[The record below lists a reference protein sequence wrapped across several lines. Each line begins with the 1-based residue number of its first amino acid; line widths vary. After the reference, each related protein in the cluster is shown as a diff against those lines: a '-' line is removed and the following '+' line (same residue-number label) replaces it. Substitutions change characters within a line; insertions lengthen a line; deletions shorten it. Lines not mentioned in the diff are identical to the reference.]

1 MFRIIKKIV
10 IVLLT
15 SLVDASSHTK
25 YVSLSNQKC
34 EAQPTLISLHPNE

>member
-34 EAQPTLISLHPNE
+34 ETQPTLISLHPNE